1 MKLLN
6 DNHCAEG
13 HNLNRPLILS
23 QRTAALGPDTPIV
36 FQESCLS
43 VSGDQSRIVLRRY
56 FEQFSPT
63 NAHWVEYVHS
73 IAAADLIQWI
83 MSHGQ
88 LHIECS
94 DSIATQQHKETR

>member
-13 HNLNRPLILS
+13 RNSSRPLILS
-23 QRTAALGPDTPIV
+23 QRTAALGPDTPVV
-36 FQESCLS
+36 FQESCLG
-43 VSGDQSRIVLRRY
+43 VSTDQSTVVLRRY
-56 FEQFSPT
+56 FEHFSPT

-73 IAAADLIQWI
+73 VNTADLMNWI
-83 MSHGQ
+83 MAHGR

-94 DSIATQQHKETR
+94 DNMTQNKEAV